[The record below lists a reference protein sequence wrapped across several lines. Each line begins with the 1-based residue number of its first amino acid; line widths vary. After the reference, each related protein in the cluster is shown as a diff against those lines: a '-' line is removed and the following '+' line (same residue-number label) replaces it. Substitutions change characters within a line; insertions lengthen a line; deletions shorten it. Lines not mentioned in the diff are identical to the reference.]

1 MTKAAPKLFFYF
13 INRLSVAT
21 THAVFIS
28 TCLVATLVFYIFR
41 TGTLATFVTI
51 FIIWLLVLKN

>member
-41 TGTLATFVTI
+41 TGTFVTI